1 VNGREERLARNEA
14 MFREINERLES
25 RIQNFTDGE
34 AELAILCECA
44 DPDCT
49 DRIRITPDAYEAVRR
64 DGRRFIIRPGH
75 ERLEIEEVVERNDDY
90 EVIRKRGVAGQV
102 AEQLSDEP

>member
-1 VNGREERLARNEA
+1 MSNREERLARNEA

-25 RIQNFTDGE
+25 RIQTFPDGN
-34 AELAILCECA
+34 AELTILCECA

-49 DRIRITPDAYEAVRR
+49 VRIRISPEAYAAIRT
-64 DGRRFIIRPGH
+64 DGRRFIVCEGH
-75 ERLEIEEVVERNDDY
+75 ERLDIEEVVERNDEY
-90 EVIRKRGVAGQV
+90 EVIRKRGIAGQV

>member
-1 VNGREERLARNEA
+1 VKSREERLARNEA

-25 RIQNFTDGE
+25 RIQTFADGK
-34 AELAILCECA
+34 AELTILCECV

-49 DRIRITPDAYEAVRR
+49 DRIRLAPDVYAAVRT
-64 DGRRFIIRPGH
+64 DGRRFIVRPGH
-75 ERLEIEEVVERNDDY
+75 ERLDIEEVVEQNDEY

-102 AEQLSDEP
+102 AEQLADEP

>member
-1 VNGREERLARNEA
+1 MNGREARLAQNEA

-25 RIQNFTDGE
+25 HIQTFTDGE
-34 AELAILCECA
+34 AELTVLCECV

-49 DRIRITPDAYEAVRR
+49 DRIRISPEAYAAVRE
-64 DGRRFIIRPGH
+64 DGRQFLVRPRH
-75 ERLEIEEVVERNDDY
+75 QCLDIEEVVERNDEY
-90 EVIRKRGVAGQV
+90 EVVRKRGVAGQV